1 MIAAL
6 RYVLSMFLCTLYH
19 AARVVLAAGRGEPY
33 RAGGAYDQIPRD
45 YARDLL
51 RHNRVTAR
59 AVGLE
64 RIAGLGPC
72 VYAANHQSWFDI
84 AALVEVLPGSLR
96 FIAKKELGRVPLFGR
111 ALRTA
116 GHIEIDRKNLS
127 SAVAAY
133 QNAAREVQRGLSAV
147 VFAEG
152 TRSRTGLLQPFKKG
166 PFVLAIVAQ
175 VPLVPVYVEGGF
187 QVLPKGSIRPR
198 PGTITAHIGAPI
210 PTPGLTYEDRDD
222 LSARARTAMVAMG
235 AREPSP

>member
-6 RYVLSMFLCTLYH
+6 RYVVSMFFCTLYH
-19 AARVVLAAGRGEPY
+19 AARVVRAAGRGERY
-33 RAGGAYDQIPRD
+33 RPGGAYDQIPRD

-51 RHNRVTAR
+51 RYNRVTAR

-64 RIAGLGPC
+64 RVARLGPC

-84 AALVEVLPGSLR
+84 VALVDVLPGSLR

-111 ALRTA
+111 ALRAA
-116 GHIEIDRKNLS
+116 GHIEIDRKDLS

-133 QNAAREVQRGLSAV
+133 ENAAREVQRGLSAV

-152 TRSRTGLLQPFKKG
+152 TRTRTGRLQPFKKG

-175 VPLVPVYVEGGF
+175 VPLVPVYVAGGF
-187 QVLPKGSIRPR
+187 EVLPKGSIRPR
-198 PGTITAHIGAPI
+198 PGTITAHIGLPI
-210 PTPGLTYEDRDD
+210 PTTGLTYEDRDD
-222 LSARARTAMVAMG
+222 LSARTRAAMVAMG
-235 AREPSP
+235 AS